1 MGAADFHFPP
11 NFPRHTGKES
21 LEGKLMARINRRQF
35 LAGSAAMAAS
45 LPAFARAGANDRL
58 RVAVVGV
65 RGQGGFHARLWSGMP
80 DVEIV
85 ALCDVDE
92 KAAGAAASDVE
103 KKTGRKVRLEKDLR
117 RLYEDKTI
125 DAVSIATPNH
135 WHVLSAVWAIQ
146 AGKDVY
152 VEKPISYTVWEGRQL
167 IDAARKHGKLVQ
179 NGTYTRSNTA
189 TRDAME
195 FVRTGKL
202 GAVKLVRSRLHRER
216 QSIGKQADGPVPP
229 GVDYD
234 LWLGPAPVKP
244 FNKNRFH
251 YNWHWNWDYGNGE
264 IGNNGVYQM
273 DSIVWGLGKQELP
286 KRVITVG
293 GRFGYDDDGQTP
305 NTQITLL
312 DYGDVVLLYEGRG
325 LSSEPGT
332 KTGTSFEC
340 AQGRMQGNTAYGPN
354 GEVLQR
360 FSGGGAHAENF
371 RNFVDAVKARKPE
384 LLNADVLS
392 GHLAAGL
399 CHLANIS
406 YRLGEARPLD
416 AVTEPFGACGEAN
429 EAFLRARKHLQENG
443 IDPAKS
449 QVQVGRSLVF
459 DPKTETFPKDPEATA
474 LLRRE
479 YRKGY
484 EVPEK
489 V

>member
-1 MGAADFHFPP
+1 MSTF
-11 NFPRHTGKES
+11 
-21 LEGKLMARINRRQF
+21 NRRQF
-35 LAGSAAMAAS
+35 LAGAAS
-45 LPAFARAGANDRL
+45 MAVGLPALARVGANDRL
-58 RVAVVGV
+58 RVAVIGV

-80 DVEIV
+80 DVEI
-85 ALCDVDE
+85 AGLCDIDE
-92 KAAGAAASDVE
+92 KAAGGTAAEVE
-103 KKTGRKVRLEKDLR
+103 KKTGRKPRIEKDMR
-117 RLYEDKTI
+117 RLFEDKTI

-135 WHVLSAVWAIQ
+135 WHVLSAIWAIQ

-152 VEKPISYTVWEGRQL
+152 VEKPISYSVWEGRQL
-167 IDAARKHGKLVQ
+167 IDAARKHGRLVQ
-179 NGTYTRSNTA
+179 NGTYTRSNIG

-202 GAVKLVRSRLHRER
+202 GAVKLVRARLQRER
-216 QSIGKQADGPVPP
+216 TSIGKLPDGPVPA

-234 LWLGPAPVKP
+234 LWLGPAPERP

-286 KRVITVG
+286 RQVLTVG
-293 GRFGYDDDGQTP
+293 GRLGYDDDGQTP

-325 LSSEPGT
+325 LPSEPEPGSKSGT
-332 KTGTSFEC
+332 TFEC
-340 AQGRMQGNTAYGPN
+340 AQGRMAGNTATGPN
-354 GEVLQR
+354 GEVIRR
-360 FSGGGAHAENF
+360 FAGGGAHAENF
-371 RNFVDAVKARKPE
+371 RNFVDAVKERKAE
-384 LLNADVLS
+384 MLNADVLS

-406 YRLGEARPLD
+406 YRLGEARPMD
-416 AVTEPFGACGEAN
+416 SVAEPFGPCGEAN
-429 EAFLRARKHLQENG
+429 EAFLRAKKHLKDNN
-443 IDPAKS
+443 IDLAKA
-449 QVQVGRSLVF
+449 QLQVGRSLTF
-459 DPKTETFPKDPEATA
+459 DPKTETFPKDPEANR

-479 YRKGY
+479 YRKPY